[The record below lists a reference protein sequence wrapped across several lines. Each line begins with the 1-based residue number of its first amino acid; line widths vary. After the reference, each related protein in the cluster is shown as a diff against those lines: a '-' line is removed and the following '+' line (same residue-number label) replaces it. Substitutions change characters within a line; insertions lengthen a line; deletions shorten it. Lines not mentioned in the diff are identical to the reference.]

1 VRLSDKEGGVYGS
14 GASIMTD
21 KKVKSGHGSSEKS
34 VSIDEVL
41 QFWRYLAQTKSDAD
55 AQVIIRIIKKSPSI
69 TLSHVY
75 SFI

>member
-1 VRLSDKEGGVYGS
+1 VRLSDKEGGVYGY

-41 QFWRYLAQTKSDAD
+41 QYWRYLAQTKSDTD
-55 AQVIIRIIKKSPSI
+55 AQVIISTSI

-75 SFI
+75 SFIQKYI